1 LLESL
6 PCASW
11 LVYATRATDES
22 ARRVKNLIIQ
32 IKVDR
37 IDSATGVPTVR
48 LVVRRVALRLGDRV
62 KHGFDGD
69 PMLVPVP
76 GAGLTK
82 RNSVWP
88 ARRVCEELVWQGLG
102 ADVLPIVR
110 RTTAVQKSAG
120 NATRPSLEEHVS
132 SFTVQPGLRPPSRII
147 VVDDVVTSGTTIMG
161 CAMKLA
167 SAYPGIPVSG
177 FALARVQST
186 GNPAR
191 VLAPVFE
198 RITIDG
204 RRCRRGD

>member
-1 LLESL
+1 MLESL

-48 LVVRRVALRLGDRV
+48 LVVKRVALRLGD
-62 KHGFDGD
+62 H
-69 PMLVPVP
+69 
-76 GAGLTK
+76 
-82 RNSVWP
+82 
-88 ARRVCEELVWQGLG
+88 
-102 ADVLPIVR
+102 
-110 RTTAVQKSAG
+110 
-120 NATRPSLEEHVS
+120 
-132 SFTVQPGLRPPSRII
+132 
-147 VVDDVVTSGTTIMG
+147 
-161 CAMKLA
+161 
-167 SAYPGIPVSG
+167 
-177 FALARVQST
+177 VQST